1 MVREASGVISADV
14 ERSLAFEA
22 PKRLLDIVAS
32 LVGLIVAS
40 PLLLAIAVLV
50 KLTSPGPVFYWGVRT
65 GRHGVP
71 FRIYK
76 FRTMIV
82 GADTGAGTTSR
93 GDPRVTPLG
102 RVIRRW
108 KLDEF
113 PQLLNVLVGNMSLV
127 GPRPELPR
135 YTDQYAGEE
144 QYILSVRPGITD
156 YSSIE
161 FADLNERIGDADPD
175 RDFER
180 LILPRK
186 NALRLK
192 YVRERSLWVDV
203 KIIARTLARIVRTSD
218 S

>member
-1 MVREASGVISADV
+1 MVREAQGVTRSDE
-14 ERSLAFEA
+14 ERSPAYEGS
-22 PKRLLDIVAS
+22 KRLLDVIAS
-32 LVGLIVAS
+32 SVGLIVLS

-50 KLTSPGPVFYWGVRT
+50 KLTSPGPVFYRPVRT

-71 FRIYK
+71 FRIFK
-76 FRTMIV
+76 FRSMIV
-82 GADTGAGTTSR
+82 GADAGAGTTSR
-93 GDPRVTPLG
+93 RDARVTAFG

-108 KLDEF
+108 KLDEL
-113 PQLLNVLVGNMSLV
+113 PQLLNVLVGDMSLV

-135 YTDQYAGEE
+135 YTEQYEGEE

-161 FADLNERIGDADPD
+161 FADLNERIRDADPD
-175 RDFER
+175 RDFET

-203 KIIARTLARIVRTSD
+203 KIIASTLLGIARTDD